1 MSFTPGLVSICLPV
15 YNGEQY
21 LQGAIQSILAQ
32 TYQNLELIIFD
43 DFSSDHSL
51 AIIEYFAG
59 LDNRIHHWRNGR
71 RLGLF
76 ETYNQCLGQASG
88 EYIKLFS
95 QGDLLHHEA
104 VEACVGQMQA
114 EPSVALVTIGHELID
129 ARGGPIKNPDQE
141 WMKEAFKPFRP
152 IERLEVLEKCL
163 FPLTNH
169 LGEASAVMF
178 RSALQG
184 TGFDSRL
191 HQYAELDYWLR
202 IIMEGDCIC
211 LPEAYAHIRHH
222 LGSAAM
228 TNSRNLMG
236 ACDLIKIAR
245 KFSRVIEA
253 CGESEEEF
261 LDQSIGAYVA
271 EVQSMVADG
280 TIAAG
285 PLRRAEDLRARAA
298 MNSSHET
305 SASATVAFSA
315 LASALVGGD
324 VSAVSFA
331 AEPNASGAAML
342 EDLIDF
348 REFAFHAIRLLSQS
362 ALAAAKPVEKAK
374 KAKTGE
380 LAKPIAAVDEKA
392 DVAIQQ
398 QYYDVLQDVAEE
410 QDFTN
415 SEPGLF
421 DDGFIAESFV
431 LPPVTKRGVLPELNT
446 LLGKPLKR
454 LKETTGSPRG
464 NKGKTRVPA
473 Q

>member
-1 MSFTPGLVSICLPV
+1 MSFTPGLVSVCLPV
-15 YNGEQY
+15 YNGDQY
-21 LQGAIQSILAQ
+21 LQAAIQSILAQ

-51 AIIEYFAG
+51 AMIEHFAG

-104 VEACVGQMQA
+104 IEACVGQMQA
-114 EPSVALVTIGHELID
+114 EPTVAMVTIGHELID

-178 RSALQG
+178 RSAFQG

-202 IIMEGDCIC
+202 IIMDGDCIC

-253 CGESEEEF
+253 CGKNEEEF
-261 LDQSIGAYVA
+261 LDQSISAYVA
-271 EVQSMVADG
+271 EIQTMVADG

-331 AEPNASGAAML
+331 AEPNASGTAML

-348 REFAFHAIRLLSQS
+348 REFAFHAIRLLSQT
-362 ALAAAKPVEKAK
+362 ALAPAKPQEAVRKTNAEQAK
-374 KAKTGE
+374 QPVSPSLLSCRLLQKEA
-380 LAKPIAAVDEKA
+380 
-392 DVAIQQ
+392 
-398 QYYDVLQDVAEE
+398 YYR
-410 QDFTN
+410 
-415 SEPGLF
+415 S
-421 DDGFIAESFV
+421 
-431 LPPVTKRGVLPELNT
+431 
-446 LLGKPLKR
+446 
-454 LKETTGSPRG
+454 
-464 NKGKTRVPA
+464 
-473 Q
+473 